1 MEIKKSHKA
10 DLEHWRP
17 WMFLAGIVIMVIVFF
32 LVLEVRVVANYIASI
47 SLDDEINMDLNI
59 KPKDDRDLIS
69 AEEKKKLRKEEK
81 KAEKLHKVDKVT
93 EAPPEIIDK
102 IKFEPPKPDEE
113 LTEKEPPININDD
126 DPETLRIVQELP
138 QYPGGMVEFV
148 KWLTDNLRYP
158 PTALR
163 NKIEGK
169 VMISFIVNTD
179 GSLSELKVEQSVHRL
194 LDNEALRVAR
204 LMPNWKPGKDHGKI
218 CRTKVAIPIVFAL

>member
-1 MEIKKSHKA
+1 M
-10 DLEHWRP
+10 
-17 WMFLAGIVIMVIVFF
+17 
-32 LVLEVRVVANYIASI
+32 
-47 SLDDEINMDLNI
+47 
-59 KPKDDRDLIS
+59 
-69 AEEKKKLRKEEK
+69 RKEEK
-81 KAEKLHKVDKVT
+81 KAEKLHKVDEAT
-93 EAPPEIIDK
+93 ETPPEIIDK

-148 KWLTDNLRYP
+148 KWLTDNLKYP

>member
-81 KAEKLHKVDKVT
+81 KAESDSKIR
-93 EAPPEIIDK
+93 II
-102 IKFEPPKPDEE
+102 
-113 LTEKEPPININDD
+113 
-126 DPETLRIVQELP
+126 
-138 QYPGGMVEFV
+138 
-148 KWLTDNLRYP
+148 
-158 PTALR
+158 
-163 NKIEGK
+163 
-169 VMISFIVNTD
+169 ISCKA
-179 GSLSELKVEQSVHRL
+179 GLLSKKNHSFYV
-194 LDNEALRVAR
+194 
-204 LMPNWKPGKDHGKI
+204 
-218 CRTKVAIPIVFAL
+218 